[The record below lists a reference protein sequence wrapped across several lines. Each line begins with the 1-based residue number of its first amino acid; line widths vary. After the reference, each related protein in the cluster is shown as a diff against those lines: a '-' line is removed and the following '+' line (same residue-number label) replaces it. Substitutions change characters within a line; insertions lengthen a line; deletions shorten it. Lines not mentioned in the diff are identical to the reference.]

1 MSTTLDAHTA
11 ALPLGPPPPTPVP
24 QTGAAGHPVPIAPP
38 NRRRDMALRAADL
51 TIAGTVLVIT
61 LPLTATV
68 AAVGRLVDGGP
79 VLYRGPRLGR
89 GGEPFTMYKFRTL
102 RAGAEERL
110 AGLYGPA
117 LQEAARAESTRLG
130 RVLRPAQL
138 DELPQLVNVVRGEMS
153 MVGPRPLRPQFYAAL
168 SDRVPNVWQRFA
180 VRPGVTG
187 LAQLRQDNV
196 TPWEQKL
203 AHDLEYVA
211 DRSLG
216 LYARCCGRTAARVA
230 TQSARTLLSGLRRRP
245 PERA

>member
-1 MSTTLDAHTA
+1 VAGA
-11 ALPLGPPPPTPVP
+11 CE
-24 QTGAAGHPVPIAPP
+24 AAGHPVPVAPP
-38 NRRRDMALRAADL
+38 NRRRDIVLRAADL
-51 TIAGTVLVIT
+51 TIAGTVLVVT

-68 AAVGRLVDGGP
+68 AVVGRLVDGGP
-79 VLYRGPRLGR
+79 VLYRGQRLGR
-89 GGEPFTMYKFRTL
+89 GGVPFTMFKFRTL
-102 RAGAEERL
+102 RVGAEERL

-117 LQEAARAESTRLG
+117 LQQAARAESTRLG
-130 RVLRPAQL
+130 RILRPAQL

-168 SDRVPNVWQRFA
+168 AERVPNVWQRFA

-230 TQSARTLLSGLRRRP
+230 TQSARTLASGLRGRP
-245 PERA
+245 LERI